1 MDIVEALPLIRINSN
16 AEIRRQPITADE
28 ACVIVDNFLQNPDE
42 IVEFACRHAG
52 EFSMPE
58 RGYPGLLLDI
68 KDDAMTEV
76 YRFIRF
82 EMSKLFAFLKGG
94 MKLSANLSMAT
105 MQPHQLSNLQRIC
118 HVDPRD
124 RMDRFNYA
132 ALVYLFKNEELGGTG
147 FYRWKDRK
155 LMEQAT
161 AAELDDP
168 AKGLAFLQEHFAT
181 FREPACYMTESNE
194 IAELVASVP
203 ARFNRLIFYSGDLP
217 HSASIASPE
226 LLAMDFSQG
235 RLTLNC
241 FANIRRR

>member
-16 AEIRRQPITADE
+16 AEIRREPISEDE
-28 ACVIVDNFLQNPDE
+28 DCVIVDNFLQNPNE

-52 EFSMPE
+52 DFSIPE
-58 RGYPGLLLDI
+58 RSYPGLLLDI
-68 KDDAMTEV
+68 QDDAMTDI
-76 YRFIRF
+76 YRYIRF
-82 EMSKLFAFLKGG
+82 EMSKHFAFLKGG
-94 MKLSANLSMAT
+94 MKLSTNLSMAT
-105 MQPHQLSNLQRIC
+105 MQPNQLSNLQRVC

-168 AKGLAFLQEHFAT
+168 AKGLAFMQEHFKT

-194 IAELVASVP
+194 IAELIAAVP

-217 HSASIASPE
+217 HSASIVSPE
-226 LLAMDFSQG
+226 LLTTDFSQG

-241 FANIRRR
+241 FANVRRR

>member
-16 AEIRRQPITADE
+16 AEIRRQPITDDE
-28 ACVIVDNFLQNPDE
+28 DCVIVDNFLQNPNE

-68 KDDAMTEV
+68 KDDAMTDV
-76 YRFIRF
+76 YRYIRF

-241 FANIRRR
+241 FANVRRR